1 VNKQFER
8 RLARL
13 EEKYLPRVRVNLVWS
28 CDLKAPDDAAGG
40 GPSEP
45 GQPALDL
52 PESPAN

>member
-1 VNKQFER
+1 MNKQFER

-40 GPSEP
+40 GASEP
-45 GQPALDL
+45 GQPALNL
-52 PESPAN
+52 PEPPAN